1 MQKDGLDQL
10 MVFCSLSHHLWKLRE
25 ELRKQREGT
34 SAFLAEALL
43 QIPKSQGTGQSETK
57 PSSKRGWSPRRN
69 VLRRLKP
76 KNQATM
82 GEQVTKAGR
91 DEVWL

>member
-1 MQKDGLDQL
+1 
-10 MVFCSLSHHLWKLRE
+10 MVFCSLSHHLRKFRE
-25 ELRKQREGT
+25 KLRKQREGK
-34 SAFLAEALL
+34 SAFLAEALF

-57 PSSKRGWSPRRN
+57 PRLVPKEERA
-69 VLRRLKP
+69 RRLKP
-76 KNQATM
+76 KHQATT